1 MFVEIS
7 VIELYYFVL
16 SIQLLGDTYS
26 GQKNRTSAILLAAIS
41 ITKEL
46 DRQNE
51 IIKFNYGNFY
61 KHAFVND
68 RLGIII
74 VINTKLIYLAFE
86 KGLMGTISSQIEK
99 KYSSLF
105 EQYKDLENKIPEILG
120 LDAIIMRSIGIK
132 FSLKD
137 DSPIK
142 GGN

>member
-1 MFVEIS
+1 
-7 VIELYYFVL
+7 
-16 SIQLLGDTYS
+16 
-26 GQKNRTSAILLAAIS
+26 
-41 ITKEL
+41 
-46 DRQNE
+46 
-51 IIKFNYGNFY
+51 
-61 KHAFVND
+61 
-68 RLGIII
+68 
-74 VINTKLIYLAFE
+74 
-86 KGLMGTISSQIEK
+86 MGTISSQIEK